1 MQPSDANPFADP
13 DVRAQ
18 MEALKDV
25 EADVPSLEKQ
35 AQAAAERTGSNVL
48 TQENAPELFKA
59 SSGQPQ
65 DQTMTDLLRAIEELP
80 RRIAEELRR

>member
-1 MQPSDANPFADP
+1 MTPSDANPFADP

-25 EADVPSLEKQ
+25 EADVPTLEKQ

-48 TQENAPELFKA
+48 TQKDAPELFQTAA
-59 SSGQPQ
+59 SQSS
-65 DQTMTDLLRAIEELP
+65 DQAMREILEILRELP